1 MSVPKSKRSLS
12 ELEFYHNAYVLR
24 KSITELLLKDFGIR
38 DKQRNIRAY
47 VSMKHFDVNDR
58 EEFLRLCD
66 KYKINDNL
74 IESYPTWLL
83 DHFRTSLMDSMN
95 SLINNITYA
104 NSVYPTREPEYDQ
117 RRLYQ
122 NRAIAN
128 CYQMLQEM
136 QYVISVLPVD
146 AERYMNYVGMI
157 DREIVLLK
165 GWRKSD
171 NRILKAI
178 KSKNE

>member
-1 MSVPKSKRSLS
+1 
-12 ELEFYHNAYVLR
+12 
-24 KSITELLLKDFGIR
+24 
-38 DKQRNIRAY
+38 
-47 VSMKHFDVNDR
+47 
-58 EEFLRLCD
+58 
-66 KYKINDNL
+66 
-74 IESYPTWLL
+74 
-83 DHFRTSLMDSMN
+83 MDSMN

-104 NSVYPTREPEYDQ
+104 NSVYPTRELEYDQ

>member
-47 VSMKHFDVNDR
+47 VSMKRFDANDR

-104 NSVYPTREPEYDQ
+104 NSVLASGASYLID
-117 RRLYQ
+117 
-122 NRAIAN
+122 IAPN
-128 CYQMLQEM
+128 GNICFGGAADGTFQICTKRNG
-136 QYVISVLPVD
+136 VITWHP
-146 AERYMNYVGMI
+146 
-157 DREIVLLK
+157 
-165 GWRKSD
+165 
-171 NRILKAI
+171 
-178 KSKNE
+178 